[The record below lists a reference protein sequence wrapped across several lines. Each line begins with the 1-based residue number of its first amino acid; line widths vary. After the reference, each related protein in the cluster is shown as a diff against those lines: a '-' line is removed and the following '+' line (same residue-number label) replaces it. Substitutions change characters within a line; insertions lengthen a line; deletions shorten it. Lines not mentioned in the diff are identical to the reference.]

1 MTPEK
6 KCRKCGNVFPATLEF
21 FYKNSGGKFGLTPR
35 CKTCVNEDNTES
47 HKKRVEKNPEHIR
60 KLATEKS
67 KRHYHSNLENSRKRS
82 REHAAKTRLDPE
94 KKEKIQARKR
104 AGGAGWSPEQIEAL
118 RIKQNNECAIC
129 SKPNPTDLDHNH
141 KTGEI
146 RFLLCKH
153 CNRGL
158 GAFYDDPILLRK
170 AADML
175 EKLQK
180 DEPVPSIMEKGS

>member
-1 MTPEK
+1 MSPEK
-6 KCRKCGNVFPATLEF
+6 KCRKCVNAFPATLEF
-21 FYKNSGGKFGLTPR
+21 FYKNSRGKFGLTPR
-35 CKTCVNEDNTES
+35 CKKCVDEDNLLSYE
-47 HKKRVEKNPEHIR
+47 KRLKENPDHIR
-60 KLATEKS
+60 KLAAERT
-67 KRHYHSNLENSRKRS
+67 KRHYQKNLEQS
-82 REHAAKTRLDPE
+82 RERARIAAAKARLDPD
-94 KKEKIQARKR
+94 KREKIQARKR

-118 RIKQNNECAIC
+118 RIKQNNQCAIC

-175 EKLQK
+175 ENLKK
-180 DEPVPSIMEKGS
+180 DAFHEH